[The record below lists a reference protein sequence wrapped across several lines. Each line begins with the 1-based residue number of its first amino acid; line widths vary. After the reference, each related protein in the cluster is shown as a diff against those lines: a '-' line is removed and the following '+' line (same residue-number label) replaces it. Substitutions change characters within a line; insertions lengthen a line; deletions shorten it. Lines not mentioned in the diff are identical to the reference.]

1 MEPYRGTN
9 RYAGQAAGLQSEHDG
24 VSNIYLDLNLFN
36 FDSHLA
42 FCFDTIIRVRQERFD
57 TGARGAAFRARDR
70 MSHCA
75 VDEPWNHIE
84 ARTDVLYKV
93 LDCSRNTTVE

>member
-57 TGARGAAFRARDR
+57 TVGTRCGVP
-70 MSHCA
+70 SEGS
-75 VDEPWNHIE
+75 DEPL
-84 ARTDVLYKV
+84 RGG
-93 LDCSRNTTVE
+93 